1 MGAAE
6 VKAGLNAALG
16 TNAKPYW
23 RVFSNFLSG
32 QAARAEFEDSV
43 RQYLNTSQ
51 LGGSPVPEFRYG
63 V

>member
-6 VKAGLNAALG
+6 VKAALNAALG
-16 TNAKPYW
+16 TNAKSYW

-32 QAARAEFEDSV
+32 RAARAEFEDSV
-43 RQYLNTSQ
+43 RQYLNTPQ
-51 LGGSPVPEFRYG
+51 LGESSVLEFRYG